1 MPVAGVKCL
10 WSMRNGIGRGDAAS
24 VSTKRQHGHR
34 SMLPLTR
41 LNLSLPTL
49 GGRQLWA
56 DLRHF
61 RGWRIQRNVL
71 TGHCRLLDPRSVRRA
86 WGSFEACA
94 ERLERFKADLKLPPI
109 EREVVVVLHGLAR
122 SRTAMATLA
131 RYLATDTEFDVCNVS
146 YPSTR
151 IPIADHAANLAGI
164 VASLA
169 PCPRVHFVGHSLGN
183 IVVRHMLA
191 DRARAEADGQSQR
204 GPEIGRVVMLAPP
217 NRGAAL
223 AVRLQTLGLLHV
235 VLGRSLAELGRDWS
249 QLEARLETPREFGI
263 IAATRGHARGYN
275 PLLPGDDDLIVALE
289 ETRLD
294 GAADFLE
301 IPSLH
306 AFIMS
311 NPAALRQTLHFFRN
325 GRFAAE

>member
-1 MPVAGVKCL
+1 M
-10 WSMRNGIGRGDAAS
+10 GI
-24 VSTKRQHGHR
+24 
-34 SMLPLTR
+34 
-41 LNLSLPTL
+41 NLSLPTL

-61 RGWRIQRNVL
+61 RGWRIQRNAL

-86 WGSFEACA
+86 WGTLDACTA
-94 ERLERFKADLKLPPI
+94 RLDRFKAELRLPAI
-109 EREVVVVLHGLAR
+109 DREVVVVLHGLAR
-122 SRTAMATLA
+122 SRSAMATLA
-131 RYLATDTEFDVCNVS
+131 RYLVTDTEYDVCNVS

-151 IPIADHAANLAGI
+151 IPIAEHAANLAGI
-164 VASLA
+164 VAGLA
-169 PCPRVHFVGHSLGN
+169 PSPRVHFVGHSLGN

-191 DRARAEADGQSQR
+191 DRARAEAEGR
-204 GPEIGRVVMLAPP
+204 PAIGPAIGRVVMLAPP
-217 NRGAAL
+217 NHGAAL
-223 AVRLQTLGLLHV
+223 AVRLQKLGLLHL

-249 QLEARLETPREFGI
+249 QLEARLGTPHEFGI

-275 PLLPGDDDLIVALE
+275 PLLAGDDDLIVALD

-311 NPAALRQTLHFFRN
+311 NPTALRQTLYFSRH